1 MMTLCLGVAGIFFA
15 SRRLG
20 VLGTGIAFSSWC
32 TSIAALVGL
41 KCALILAADTA
52 MRFSGA
58 PSLAGVVVRVDERVF
73 LGVGVLVVT
82 NGFSFSS
89 VSFRTT
95 RLLAGGEV
103 SRVRVRFPRSVVIA
117 AADLGGN
124 LVSLESAVVVL
135 VILAVCGVA
144 MWFWEVVHA

>member
-1 MMTLCLGVAGIFFA
+1 
-15 SRRLG
+15 
-20 VLGTGIAFSSWC
+20 
-32 TSIAALVGL
+32 
-41 KCALILAADTA
+41 
-52 MRFSGA
+52 
-58 PSLAGVVVRVDERVF
+58 VRVDERVF
-73 LGVGVLVVT
+73 LGVGVVVT

-95 RLLAGGEV
+95 RLLAGGED
-103 SRVRVRFPRSVVIA
+103 SRVRVRFPRSVAIA

-124 LVSLESAVVVL
+124 LVSLESAVAVL